1 MPQSSWLF
9 IKDGQSIWIER
20 PYGCSII
27 VAGPGVSQERHDF
40 PDEASL
46 QAFQVAIAEGLTE
59 AAWFLWGFD
68 RERRT
73 DRDRRAAGARPSD
86 TRTDRRRAATEA
98 SPS

>member
-27 VAGPGVSQERHDF
+27 IAGPGDAHEQHDF
-40 PDEASL
+40 PDEAAL
-46 QAFQVAIAEGLTE
+46 DAYQVSIAEQLTE
-59 AAWFLWGFD
+59 AGWFLWGFD

-73 DRDRRAAGARPSD
+73 GLDRRTAGRRPSD
-86 TRTDRRRAATEA
+86 RRRSAASA
-98 SPS
+98 SPR

>member
-27 VAGPGVSQERHDF
+27 VAGPGPDQEHHDF
-40 PDEASL
+40 PNEAEL
-46 QAFQVAIAEGLTE
+46 DAYQVSIAEQLTE
-59 AAWFLWGFD
+59 AGWFLWGFD

-73 DRDRRAAGARPSD
+73 GPERRTAGRRP
-86 TRTDRRRAATEA
+86 TDRRRAMTDA
-98 SPS
+98 SDASAR